1 MRALA
6 LLPVS
11 WWLLAASSPLHAGT
25 ATGTL
30 EVSFSVLPACAVSA
44 APLAFVAPAG
54 AAAEA
59 EAQIVVRCTAETA
72 VEVSLGRGL
81 HGTATGR
88 RLANANG
95 AAVPYAIY
103 RDPARTRP
111 WEAAGIVAGAAPG
124 RALILTAYGR
134 IEPADSAVP
143 AGDYRDSVII
153 TVDF

>member
-1 MRALA
+1 MDFI
-6 LLPVS
+6 
-11 WWLLAASSPLHAGT
+11 
-25 ATGTL
+25 
-30 EVSFSVLPACAVSA
+30 EVYDDALPADACADLVR
-44 APLAFVAPAG
+44 AF
-54 AAAEA
+54 EA
-59 EAQIVVRCTAETA
+59 
-72 VEVSLGRGL
+72 S
-81 HGTATGR
+81 
-88 RLANANG
+88 G